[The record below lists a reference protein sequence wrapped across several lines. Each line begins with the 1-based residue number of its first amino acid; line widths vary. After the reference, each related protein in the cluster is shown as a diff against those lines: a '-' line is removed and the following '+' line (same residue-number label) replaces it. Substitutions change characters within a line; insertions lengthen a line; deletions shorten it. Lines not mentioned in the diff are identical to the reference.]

1 MAKGF
6 SPRCRRRAAATSN
19 AASGCLILMAAFIV
33 NLLGSDAA
41 TAAGERSPPP
51 LRMQKKRMCST
62 ELDPGLRGFPPLAP
76 MGDGTHG
83 SAAQTPRPLNST
95 RAARLFDEII

>member
-51 LRMQKKRMCST
+51 LRMQRKERS
-62 ELDPGLRGFPPLAP
+62 EDLGPGLRGFPPLAP